1 MWNSKSN
8 HFINYFH
15 ENKFNLFKTWEGI
28 REIVNIYRKG
38 KIDITSTQIAKKLS
52 ANEINK
58 HLTSISKQKDE
69 KLVIPKHKY
78 YKHLTNTNTNFS
90 FKSPTS
96 SHNMLKCYR

>member
-1 MWNSKSN
+1 MKINLIYSKHGRVLEKLSTY
-8 HFINYFH
+8 I
-15 ENKFNLFKTWEGI
+15 EKEKLI
-28 REIVNIYRKG
+28 
-38 KIDITSTQIAKKLS
+38 ITSIQIAKKLS

-78 YKHLTNTNTNFS
+78 YKHLTNLNTNSS

-96 SHNMLKCYR
+96 SDYVLKCYRQ